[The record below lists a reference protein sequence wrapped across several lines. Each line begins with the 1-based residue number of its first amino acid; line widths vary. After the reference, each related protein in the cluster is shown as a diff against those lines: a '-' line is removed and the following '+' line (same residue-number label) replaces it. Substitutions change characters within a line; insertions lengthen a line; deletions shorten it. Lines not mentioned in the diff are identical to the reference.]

1 MARTEARF
9 NRDAEAA
16 GKDLSFPAAWT
27 KDGEAFA
34 SKLVCE
40 EKGRGHLGFGRRGR
54 QIDGFETA
62 LSLYCRNT
70 GCIRT

>member
-1 MARTEARF
+1 MGET
-9 NRDAEAA
+9 A
-16 GKDLSFPAAWT
+16 GKDLSFPTVRAQ
-27 KDGEAFA
+27 DGEAFA

-40 EKGRGHLGFGRRGR
+40 EKGRGHLDFGRRGR

-70 GCIRT
+70 ACIRT